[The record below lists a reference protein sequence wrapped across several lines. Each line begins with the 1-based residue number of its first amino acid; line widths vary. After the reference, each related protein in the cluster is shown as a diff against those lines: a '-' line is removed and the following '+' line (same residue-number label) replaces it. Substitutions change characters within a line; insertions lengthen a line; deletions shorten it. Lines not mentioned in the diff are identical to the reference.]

1 MIPPIPWWICAG
13 LAAAV
18 ALAEIHLPSGYF
30 AWIAVGAA
38 LTAVATAAG
47 IAATLAA
54 QLCVFAAATALS
66 CVVGYYV
73 YGRIG
78 SSENKSRLNQ
88 RNLLTVGDRG
98 VVVVPIVN
106 RCGKVRLG
114 DSVWLAEGPNLVA
127 GTAVVVVG
135 VRGTCVIVEP
145 AK

>member
-1 MIPPIPWWICAG
+1 MMPAIPWWVCAG

-18 ALAEIHLPSGYF
+18 ALAEIHIPGGYF
-30 AWIAVGAA
+30 VWIAVGAA
-38 LTAVATAAG
+38 LTAAATAAG
-47 IAATLAA
+47 ITATLAGK
-54 QLCVFAAATALS
+54 LGIFAAATAFS
-66 CVVGYYV
+66 CIAGWYV

-78 SSENKSRLNQ
+78 LSGNRLNQ
-88 RNLLTVGDRG
+88 RNLLMVGDRG

-114 DSVWLAEGPNLVA
+114 DSVWLAEGPELGA

-145 AK
+145 AE